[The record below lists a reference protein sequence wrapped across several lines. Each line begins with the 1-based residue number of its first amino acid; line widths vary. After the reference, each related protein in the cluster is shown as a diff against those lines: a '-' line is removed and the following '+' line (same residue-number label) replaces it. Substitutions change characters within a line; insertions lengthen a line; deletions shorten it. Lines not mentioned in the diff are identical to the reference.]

1 MRRFLTVHVK
11 FFNLFLFP
19 PPAPPPQQ
27 STIFISP
34 SFLPLILPFVIS
46 AFYPPESMVFSN
58 LKSLSLTASSTS
70 SSLVSRLPS
79 LPLDFPHL
87 CIYLFLSIA
96 PTSLT
101 SICEW
106 QVKQWLPCFL
116 AEEMVFCL
124 SVHSPVCLPL
134 CASVS
139 LIQAAFSVATHD
151 RSNYLLISISSERTL
166 TFGRVRSHW
175 THEHLHR
182 CVLPFASRAPLWFG
196 LTDS

>member
-11 FFNLFLFP
+11 LFNLFLFP

-46 AFYPPESMVFSN
+46 AFYPQWFSLISN
-58 LKSLSLTASSTS
+58 LFLSQLPP
-70 SSLVSRLPS
+70 LPPHWFHVYRLD
-79 LPLDFPHL
+79 LPHL
-87 CIYLFLSIA
+87 CILLFLSIA

>member
-11 FFNLFLFP
+11 LFNLFLFP

-46 AFYPPESMVFSN
+46 AFYPQWFSLISN
-58 LKSLSLTASSTS
+58 LFLSQ
-70 SSLVSRLPS
+70 LPP
-79 LPLDFPHL
+79 LPPHWFHIYPLDLPHL
-87 CIYLFLSIA
+87 CILLFLSIT

>member
-11 FFNLFLFP
+11 LFNLFLFP

-46 AFYPPESMVFSN
+46 AFYPQWFSLISN
-58 LKSLSLTASSTS
+58 LFLSQ
-70 SSLVSRLPS
+70 LPP
-79 LPLDFPHL
+79 LPPHWFHVYPLDLPHF
-87 CIYLFLSIA
+87 CILLFLSIA